1 MTVYILRRL
10 LLVVPTLLGISL
22 LVFVLARLAPGDPAR
37 ELLRRTIDRPPTA
50 AELTAAR
57 HELGLDRPVP
67 IQYLA
72 WAGRAVRG
80 DLGISYS
87 TRRPVTA
94 ELSRR
99 IPATLQLALPAAVLA
114 LVVATILGTISAVQ
128 RNRLVDQVVRAG
140 SLAGASMPGFWLAYL
155 LILLFSVRLSLLP
168 VAGREQASSV
178 ILPVV
183 TLMASPTAILT
194 RFIRSSMLQTLG
206 EDYVRTAR
214 AKGLPGRRVLGA
226 HVLRNSLI
234 PVVTAFGTSLGYLLA
249 GAVVIESI
257 FAWPGL
263 GKLALDAILQRDYP
277 VIQAFVLYT
286 GLTFVAINLVVD
298 LSYAVIDPR
307 IRLGALQEGGA
318 R

>member
-10 LLVVPTLLGISL
+10 LLVIPTLLGISL
-22 LVFVLARLAPGDPAR
+22 LVFVLARLAPGDPAL

-50 AELTAAR
+50 AEYAAAR
-57 HELGLDRPVP
+57 EELGLDGPVP
-67 IQYLA
+67 LQYLA
-72 WAGRAVRG
+72 WAGRALRG

-99 IPATLQLALPAAVLA
+99 IPPTLQIALPAAVLA
-114 LVVATILGTISAVQ
+114 LAVATVLGTISAVQ
-128 RNRLVDQVVRAG
+128 RNRWMDQVVRAG
-140 SLAGASMPGFWLAYL
+140 SLAGASMPSFWLAYL

-168 VAGREQASSV
+168 VAGRDQATSI
-178 ILPVV
+178 ILPVM
-183 TLMASPTAILT
+183 TLMASPTATLT

-214 AKGLPGRRVLGA
+214 AKGLRGRRVLGA

-234 PVVTAFGTSLGYLLA
+234 PVITAFGTSLGHLLA

-277 VIQAFVLYT
+277 IIQAFVLYS
-286 GLTFVAINLVVD
+286 GLTFVAINLIVD
-298 LSYAVIDPR
+298 LSYAIIDPR

>member
-10 LLVVPTLLGISL
+10 LLVIPTLLGVSL

-57 HELGLDRPVP
+57 HELGLDRPVTL
-67 IQYLA
+67 QYLT
-72 WAGRAVRG
+72 WAGRALRG
-80 DLGISYS
+80 DLGISYA

-99 IPATLQLALPAAVLA
+99 IPATLQLALPAAVFA
-114 LVVATILGTISAVQ
+114 LVVAAVLGTISAVQ
-128 RNRLVDQVVRAG
+128 RNRWLDQIVRAG
-140 SLAGASMPGFWLAYL
+140 SLAGASMPSFWLAYL
-155 LILLFSVRLSLLP
+155 LILLFAVRLSLLP
-168 VAGREQASSV
+168 VAGREQATSV
-178 ILPVV
+178 ILPIV
-183 TLMASPTAILT
+183 TLMASPTALLT

-214 AKGLPGRRVLGA
+214 AKGLRERRVLGA

-234 PVVTAFGTSLGYLLA
+234 PVVTAFGTSLGHLLA

-277 VIQAFVLYT
+277 VIQAFVLYS

-307 IRLGALQEGGA
+307 IRLGALHEGGT